1 MSPRP
6 SIVIVGAGP
15 RGTGFLERLAANLPE
30 VYGDGPLDIHLVDPH
45 PPGPGRIWR
54 TEQSPCSG

>member
-1 MSPRP
+1 MSPHA

-30 VYGDGPLDIHLVDPH
+30 LYGDRPLDLHLVDPH

-54 TEQSPCSG
+54 TAQSPLLW